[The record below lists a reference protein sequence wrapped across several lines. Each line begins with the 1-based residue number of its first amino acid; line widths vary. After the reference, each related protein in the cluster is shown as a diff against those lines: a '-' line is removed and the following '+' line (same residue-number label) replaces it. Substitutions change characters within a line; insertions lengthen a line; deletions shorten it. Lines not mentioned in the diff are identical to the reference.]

1 MLFLKK
7 IINQVLLKTGKAEL
21 KMCQLNCRGLDSA
34 GGVPQT
40 NLGPSPALSHS
51 TGNTVTIYQSFTT
64 SSPVSV
70 RATVHLLLSPISVF
84 ST

>member
-1 MLFLKK
+1 
-7 IINQVLLKTGKAEL
+7 
-21 KMCQLNCRGLDSA
+21 MCQLNCRGHDSA
-34 GGVPQT
+34 GGGPQT
-40 NLGPSPALSHS
+40 NLGPSPAPSHS

-84 ST
+84 STCFFHVFHFLVITLFCY